1 MVIPGVIQKETG
13 PVSFWVKLPGGQ
25 HHRCHQDQMRERSVT
40 VPQDVVVELN
50 VSISPSETS
59 IPTKESTPEATDS
72 STIWVSDSQPTCAD
86 ASTDSNTTRKV
97 ILNIIILL

>member
-72 STIWVSDSQPTCAD
+72 STIWVSDSQPTD